1 MESKEAEAKT
11 RFALGLAVPGPG
23 EIEKQRSDNMITSKT
38 CIKRI
43 FTSRGPLDGVDLLG
57 VGLEVVD
64 AGVLV
69 HAPNLEGH
77 VVGAGGQELAL
88 GIPLDRVDLEKQ
100 KYFRRPLKG
109 LGSLCLVLPRWC
121 VRGTT

>member
-1 MESKEAEAKT
+1 M
-11 RFALGLAVPGPG
+11 
-23 EIEKQRSDNMITSKT
+23 
-38 CIKRI
+38 
-43 FTSRGPLDGVDLLG
+43 
-57 VGLEVVD
+57 GLEVVD

-109 LGSLCLVLPRWC
+109 LGNSLPRWC